1 MERGA
6 GMHLCRGTFSGL
18 GMAALCP
25 SLPGSRFGPVS
36 VPFRARFRSAKNA
49 AVLTL
54 QRTQRKDWRF

>member
-1 MERGA
+1 
-6 GMHLCRGTFSGL
+6 MHVCRGTFSGL

-54 QRTQRKDWRF
+54 QRTHRKD